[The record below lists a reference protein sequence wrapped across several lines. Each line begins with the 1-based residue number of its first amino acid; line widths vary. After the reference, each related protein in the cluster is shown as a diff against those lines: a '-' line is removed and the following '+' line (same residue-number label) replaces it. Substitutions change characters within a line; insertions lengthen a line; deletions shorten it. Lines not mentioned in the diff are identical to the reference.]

1 MHHIQLNDW
10 PTDLSTDWL
19 IYWLTN
25 SIQFFIHLK
34 PVYWYLR
41 FIMSIHKWTQKQ
53 SRSRCTVVVIMIK
66 TLSLQY
72 NRLYVFVFDQL
83 TDLTINRLTDSPI
96 VWLADWLIGR
106 PTDWTIVSLSLND
119 WLIDRLT
126 DLIDQLTNLPI
137 TDCLLAWL
145 IDE

>member
-1 MHHIQLNDW
+1 
-10 PTDLSTDWL
+10 
-19 IYWLTN
+19 
-25 SIQFFIHLK
+25 
-34 PVYWYLR
+34 
-41 FIMSIHKWTQKQ
+41 
-53 SRSRCTVVVIMIK
+53 MIK

-83 TDLTINRLTDSPI
+83 SDLTINRLTDSPI
-96 VWLADWLIGR
+96 VWLADWHIGR